1 MNGAPDTSPEKQSKM
16 TEDLN
21 AQKVTSIG
29 IVHND
34 VASIDGATAK
44 AKTAKIKLNT
54 DRTGGIR
61 NAAE

>member
-34 VASIDGATAK
+34 VASIDGATEK
-44 AKTAKIKLNT
+44 AKTAKIKVDT
-54 DRTGGIR
+54 DRTGGTR

>member
-1 MNGAPDTSPEKQSKM
+1 MNGAPDTSPEKQSEM

-34 VASIDGATAK
+34 VASIDGATEK
-44 AKTAKIKLNT
+44 AKTAKIKVDT
-54 DRTGGIR
+54 DRTGGTR

>member
-21 AQKVTSIG
+21 AQKVISIE
-29 IVHND
+29 IVRND
-34 VASIDGATAK
+34 VASIDGGTVK
-44 AKTAKIKLNT
+44 AKTAKIKVDT

-61 NAAE
+61 DSAE

>member
-1 MNGAPDTSPEKQSKM
+1 M

-34 VASIDGATAK
+34 VASIDGATEK
-44 AKTAKIKLNT
+44 AKTAKIKVDT
-54 DRTGGIR
+54 DRTGGTR